1 MASHVSLI
9 WDCGLRF
16 LTKHI
21 VRKHSGQRSNTGAK
35 EDNNQKD
42 RLNTTNNRRG
52 TIGSLDVPAHT
63 NTGYEIVP
71 LLMKA
76 T

>member
-1 MASHVSLI
+1 MMLNRIDEISQYSSTTTSSAQVAAT
-9 WDCGLRF
+9 DDG
-16 LTKHI
+16 
-21 VRKHSGQRSNTGAK
+21 G